1 MSAHHCWSSSKHI
14 PQTITFRVFLIKL
27 INSTMSTY
35 RATARILRSLMWQAA
50 GANYSSS
57 SLTSGRHLMS
67 RYPAGIVRYWSSASS
82 SSSAPPVDLPKD
94 KEEINQQVSSASPS
108 DHKQDVKNIV
118 SYWGIIPTKV
128 TKEDGS
134 AWRWNCF
141 RVSVHT
147 HLRKL
152 TSNN

>member
-1 MSAHHCWSSSKHI
+1 MNPI
-14 PQTITFRVFLIKL
+14 
-27 INSTMSTY
+27 MSTY
-35 RATARILRSLMWQAA
+35 RAAARISRSLIWQAA

-67 RYPAGIVRYWSSASS
+67 RFPAGTVRYWSSASSS

-118 SYWGIIPTKV
+118 SYWGIAPTKV

-141 RVSVHT
+141 RVSVNS
-147 HLRKL
+147 HLHKL